1 MANLPVIVGFGGIS
15 PAGRSS
21 GLNGYRRLVFE
32 SLDLPKRINTLQN
45 LGSLMGR
52 INKDSDGSWLW
63 DKNTVLDLEKCLMEN
78 TLDLLNGTLVR
89 KLETNLFDPSQIIQ
103 NKNFKLIANNE
114 RGMQFSI
121 LNKSLPQV
129 LPKEW
134 RFLSN
139 NGETTSFNVSQS
151 LQVNLAQFS
160 QSPVNTAGQLP
171 TGFDP
176 ASLYASRNHP
186 RGLQLTVFGAS
197 DALDSMGIEWEK
209 IREKVAPDRIS
220 VYAGSC
226 LSQLDVN
233 GNGGLLQARLRGKRV
248 SSKQL
253 PLGLAEMPADF
264 INAYLLGSMG
274 TTGATQGAC
283 ATFLYNLR
291 NAVEDIRRGTHRVAI
306 VGTSEAP
313 LTPEVLEGFC
323 AMGALADD
331 AGLRTLD
338 GLSKDAQI
346 NHRKAC
352 RPFGENCG
360 FTSVSYTH
368 LTLPTIYS
376 V

>member
-63 DKNTVLDLEKCLMEN
+63 DKNTVLDIEKCLMEN

-139 NGETTSFNVSQS
+139 NG
-151 LQVNLAQFS
+151 
-160 QSPVNTAGQLP
+160 
-171 TGFDP
+171 
-176 ASLYASRNHP
+176 
-186 RGLQLTVFGAS
+186 
-197 DALDSMGIEWEK
+197 
-209 IREKVAPDRIS
+209 
-220 VYAGSC
+220 
-226 LSQLDVN
+226 
-233 GNGGLLQARLRGKRV
+233 
-248 SSKQL
+248 
-253 PLGLAEMPADF
+253 
-264 INAYLLGSMG
+264 
-274 TTGATQGAC
+274 
-283 ATFLYNLR
+283 
-291 NAVEDIRRGTHRVAI
+291 
-306 VGTSEAP
+306 
-313 LTPEVLEGFC
+313 
-323 AMGALADD
+323 
-331 AGLRTLD
+331 
-338 GLSKDAQI
+338 
-346 NHRKAC
+346 
-352 RPFGENCG
+352 
-360 FTSVSYTH
+360 
-368 LTLPTIYS
+368 
-376 V
+376 